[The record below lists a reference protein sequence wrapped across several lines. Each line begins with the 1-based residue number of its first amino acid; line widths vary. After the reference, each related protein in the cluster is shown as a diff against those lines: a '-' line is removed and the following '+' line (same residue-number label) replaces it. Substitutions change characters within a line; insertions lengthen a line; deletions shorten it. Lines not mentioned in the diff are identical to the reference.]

1 MPVVRSRDA
10 PTADSLSARG
20 VKVSF
25 DLAELRGYHY
35 HSGMVFAA
43 YAQGYAGP
51 LAQGGRYDEVGQ
63 AFGRARPATGF
74 SLDLRGIVTALP
86 PAQSLKAI
94 FAPSGNDAGL
104 QASIEALRKDGQAV
118 IQELPGHEAHR
129 RELNCDRMPVLQDG
143 TWQVV
148 AAPELSE

>member
-1 MPVVRSRDA
+1 MEIKEA
-10 PTADSLSARG
+10 PGGATGSAPIG
-20 VKVSF
+20 
-25 DLAELRGYHY
+25 
-35 HSGMVFAA
+35 
-43 YAQGYAGP
+43 
-51 LAQGGRYDEVGQ
+51 QGGRYDEVGQ

-74 SLDLRGIVTALP
+74 SLDLRGVVTALP

-104 QASIEALRKDGQAV
+104 QASIEALRKDGHAV

-129 RELNCDRMPVLQDG
+129 RELNCDRMLVLQDG